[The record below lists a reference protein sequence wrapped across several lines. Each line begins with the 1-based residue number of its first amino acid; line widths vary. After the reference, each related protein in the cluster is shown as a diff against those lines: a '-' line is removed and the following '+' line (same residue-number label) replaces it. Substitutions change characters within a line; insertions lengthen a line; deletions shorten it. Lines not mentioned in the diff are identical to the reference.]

1 MQNIFKVFFVFLIC
15 INNITAEAKIEIK
28 YKVGEEII
36 TNMDIINEKNYLIFL
51 RPRLGELSNEEILK
65 ISEKSLVREI
75 IKKKEINKV
84 FKNLDNEILTNEVK
98 KKLFIF
104 KKVKNE
110 EEFLKL
116 LNTTNLEY
124 KKIVEKMKYE
134 AFWNEL
140 VFQKYNSLIKVDKKN
155 LKLILKNKI
164 SNNKKYEYNIS
175 ELLFDLDKNEKF
187 ESKHKEI
194 IEYIN
199 NSDFKTAASRFSI
212 SNSAKNGGEIGWIK
226 ETILSDNLVY
236 LLNRMKKNEISKPI
250 KYPTGYLI
258 LYMNDKR
265 EIKQLINFEEE
276 LEELINYERNKQL
289 NQFSLLLY
297 KKLKQNTIINE
308 Y

>member
-1 MQNIFKVFFVFLIC
+1 MSKFLKFFLIFLFC
-15 INNITAEAKIEIK
+15 ITTIDLKAKIEIK

-36 TNMDIINEKNYLIFL
+36 TNRDIINEKDYLVFL
-51 RPRLGELSNEEILK
+51 RPSLGKLSNEEIFK

-84 FKNLDNEILTNEVK
+84 FKNLDNEMLTNEVK
-98 KKLFIF
+98 KKLFSF
-104 KKVKNE
+104 KKVNNE
-110 EEFLKL
+110 IEFLKL
-116 LNTTNLEY
+116 LSATNLDYE
-124 KKIVEKMKYE
+124 KILEKMKYE

-140 VFQKYNSLIKVDKKN
+140 VFQKYNSLIKIDKQN
-155 LKLILKNKI
+155 LKLLLRNKI

-175 ELLFDLDKNEKF
+175 ELLFDLDDNEKF
-187 ESKHKEI
+187 ESKHMKI
-194 IEYIN
+194 LKYIN
-199 NSDFKTAASRFSI
+199 DSGFKAAASRFSI

-226 ETILSDNLVY
+226 ETILSDNLVS
-236 LLNRMKKNEISKPI
+236 LLNKMKRNEITKPI

-258 LYMNDKR
+258 LRMNDKK
-265 EIKQLINFEEE
+265 EIKQSINFDEE
-276 LEELINYERNKQL
+276 LEELVSYEKNKQL